1 MEAALPVLV
10 DLLHSGIDPMRRWL
24 ALASLLLVAAVWTVP
39 SAEAQ
44 YFGRNKVQYEDFQFK
59 TLETEHF
66 VFHFYPEEEKAVRDA
81 ARMAE
86 RWYDRHSQL
95 FLSEFQEKKPIIL
108 YANDADFQQTNVTE
122 QQISPGTGGFTESLR
137 ERVVMPLSP
146 SYGETNH
153 VLGHELVH
161 SFQYDLALNRDL
173 GISPNALPLWVIEG
187 MAEYLS
193 VGRKDTHTAMWMRD
207 AVLYDNM
214 PTFEELANPREY
226 FPYRYGQAFLA
237 YIGGK
242 YGDQAVTDLYKRGG
256 AIGGGRGR
264 QVAALDSAFVSLYGV
279 RGDSLT
285 QEWAEATR
293 RAYAPLMD
301 GRTHPDSL
309 GQTILSKEKNGGEIN
324 ISPVLSPDGRYVAF
338 MSERN
343 IFNFTIHV
351 ADAETGEVIADLDAA
366 GTTRHFNALRFI
378 GSAGTWSPDGTRLAF
393 VSYKDGDNQVTIWNV
408 NDEDIEQSYKVK
420 GVTSMKNPAWS
431 PDGERLA
438 FTGTDGGISD
448 LYVLDLQT
456 KKVRQL
462 TNDRYADLQPTW
474 SPDGERL
481 AFTTDRGDTNLQ
493 LLAPAQD
500 MNLALIDVESGD
512 ITLKQP
518 FGDAHHHNPQFSPD
532 GRSLYFISDQ
542 DGFKDVY
549 RLNLQS
555 NDLYRVTHLKTG
567 VSGITAK
574 APAMSVAAQSGE
586 MVVSVYNDN
595 TYTGVRLDAEAAA
608 GKPIGATASTETVP
622 PNPALVGEAAAGDV
636 PADTS
641 EAAAEG
647 PDRRATSDTSET
659 ALAGTLPASPAERAG
674 VLPPYSST
682 SEGLVGSYL
691 ADKESGLP
699 PASKEYD
706 TEDFD
711 PSLSLEAITP
721 ARVGAQV
728 GGFYGS
734 GVQGGVAALFGDM
747 LGNQKMI
754 VSLQAQGSFRDIGGG
769 VQYVNRGSQFNYGGS
784 LFHRPILYSAQAV
797 PLGGQGGLAQAGAIV
812 ERRLQITQAQVSTSY
827 PLSTTRRFEVG
838 VGGTRYGFGVNI
850 RELGPTGAVGFGDD
864 VSLDEIQQ
872 VHGERNFPDERDTR
886 YFANASVAYVRDF
899 SQPALTGPVKGG
911 RWRFEV
917 SPTIGSQNFVSVRAD
932 LRRYFYAEPFT
943 FAVQGLHVGNYGANF
958 SREFGIGN
966 EYIGYPYSQGFVR
979 GYNVREIA
987 GDTRRAAPENCTP
1000 VRDREVRISECAE
1013 IERLY
1018 GTRMAVARA
1027 ELRVPLLGPE
1037 RISLIPFPYLPTTLA
1052 VFGDAGVTW
1061 DDDQFADLVFETDPS
1076 SALNIPVTSTGVAAR
1091 FNVLGR
1097 LLLEAYYAKPFQL
1110 PDTDWEFGLRISPGW

>member
-1 MEAALPVLV
+1 
-10 DLLHSGIDPMRRWL
+10 MRTWL
-24 ALASLLLVAAVWTVP
+24 AAVGLLVAAACI
-39 SAEAQ
+39 AEPVQAQ
-44 YFGRNKVQYEDFQFK
+44 YFGRNKVQYEDFTFK

-66 VFHFYPEEEKAVRDA
+66 IFHFYPEEEKAVRDA

-95 FLSEFQEKKPIIL
+95 FLREFQEKKPIIF

-122 QQISPGTGGFTESLR
+122 QRIGPGTGGFTESLR

-161 SFQYDLALNRDL
+161 SFQYDLALNTEL

-193 VGRKDTHTAMWMRD
+193 VGREDSHTAMWMRD

-214 PTFEELANPREY
+214 PSFEALANPREY

-256 AIGGGRGR
+256 AIGGGRGS
-264 QVAALDSAFVSLYGV
+264 QLAALDSAFVSLYGV

-285 QEWAEATR
+285 KEWAEATR
-293 RAYAPLMD
+293 RAYEPLMTD
-301 GRTHPDSL
+301 RTHPDSL
-309 GQTILSKEKNGGEIN
+309 GQVVLSKEKNGGEIN
-324 ISPVLSPDGRYVAF
+324 ISPVLSPDGQYVAF

-378 GSAGTWSPDGTRLAF
+378 SSAGAWSPDGTRLAF
-393 VSYKDGDNQVTIWNV
+393 VSYEDGDNQITVWNV
-408 NDEDIEQSYKVK
+408 NDEDIEQSYKVQ

-431 PDGERLA
+431 PDGDRLA

-493 LLAPAQD
+493 LLAPTKA
-500 MNLALIDVESGD
+500 MNLGLIDVESGD
-512 ITLKQP
+512 ITLRQP

-532 GRSLYFISDQ
+532 GRSLYFVSDQ

-555 NDLYRVTHLKTG
+555 EDLFRVTHLKTG

-574 APAMSVAAQSGE
+574 SPAMSVAARSGE
-586 MVVSVYNDN
+586 MMMSVYNDN
-595 TYTGVRLDAEAAA
+595 TYTGVRLSAEAAQGEPLGA
-608 GKPIGATASTETVP
+608 EVANTAPPNAEAIGETV
-622 PNPALVGEAAAGDV
+622 AAGEA

-641 EAAAEG
+641 DTTARPDAAA
-647 PDRRATSDTSET
+647 SDTT
-659 ALAGTLPASPAERAG
+659 DAPLAGTLPASSSKRAG

-682 SEGLVGSYL
+682 SQGLVASYL
-691 ADKESGLP
+691 SDEESGLP
-699 PASKEYD
+699 PASKEYE

-711 PSLSLEAITP
+711 PSLTLEAITP

-734 GVQGGVAALFGDM
+734 GVQGGIAALFGDM

-769 VQYVNRGSQFNYGGS
+769 VQYVNRGNQLNWGGTLS
-784 LFHRPILYSAQAV
+784 HTPILYDIQSV
-797 PLGGQGGLAQAGAIV
+797 PFGRGTGVFI
-812 ERRLQITQAQVSTSY
+812 ERRLQLSQAGFNTSY
-827 PLSTTRRFEVG
+827 PLSTSRRFEFNI
-838 VGGTRYGFGVNI
+838 GGSRYGYGVNV
-850 RELGPTGAVGFGDD
+850 REIGPTNLTSPFGED
-864 VSLDEIQQ
+864 VSLDELQQ
-872 VHGERNFPDERDTR
+872 EFGESRIPDESDTQ
-886 YFANASVAYVRDF
+886 YLANASLAYVRDF
-899 SQPALTGPVKGG
+899 SQSALTGPVKGG
-911 RWRFEV
+911 RWRVEV
-917 SPTIGSQNFVSVRAD
+917 GPTVGSQNFVTTRLD
-932 LRRYFYAEPFT
+932 FRRYFYAKPFT
-943 FAVQGLHVGNYGANF
+943 FALQALHVGNYGASFNTD
-958 SREFGIGN
+958 FGPGTFGPGN
-966 EYIGYPYSQGFVR
+966 EYIGYPYGQGFVR

-987 GDTRRAAPENCTP
+987 EDVRTRNANCT
-1000 VRDREVRISECAE
+1000 VLEESNGGFLGTQCAE
-1013 IERLY
+1013 IERLF
-1018 GTRMAVARA
+1018 GSRMATARA
-1027 ELRVPLLGPE
+1027 EIRVPLLGPD

-1061 DDDQFADLVFETDPS
+1061 DDEKFADFVFETEPS
-1076 SALNIPVTSTGVAAR
+1076 TALNIPVTSAGVAAR

-1097 LLLEAYYAKPFQL
+1097 ILLEAYYAKPFQL
-1110 PDTDWEFGLRISPGW
+1110 PDTNWEFGLRISPGW